1 MFSEGER
8 ISKYFDLEA
17 NRKKGYNIKFP
28 YEDVVEEHRFI
39 GEICEAIVNTRDKMN
54 SSFFKESYDFHKFF
68 CKERL
73 ECNKTEEKYDNQSR
87 KNANYKF
94 YASCANSMH
103 FTFCRR
109 SCKFKL
115 NSDYKS

>member
-1 MFSEGER
+1 MLILLLKKPNKGTPEIIDETVGKDNTT
-8 ISKYFDLEA
+8 IYLKYVTDMN
-17 NRKKGYNIKFP
+17 NRRQKY
-28 YEDVVEEHRFI
+28 
-39 GEICEAIVNTRDKMN
+39 DKN
-54 SSFFKESYDFHKFF
+54 GNDNVSSFFKESYDFHEFF